1 MMPLLSTP
9 KGRRNWGCR
18 GGAITT
24 PNFGKHWRKP
34 YRSSD
39 LLWLITLQIFRPSD
53 DPTPVWP
60 RQWQLVKYRAKK
72 TCGREE
78 NPTMKIDFVG
88 LFSKYY
94 IHTEIIYMKSL
105 QQDQTDVGVCCSISV
120 FLQKQVAKTI
130 SRALARKLL
139 VWLGL
144 VWKFELTS
152 IVDPKQTLVKDLKTR
167 NLNNLYRS

>member
-1 MMPLLSTP
+1 MMPLLSTQ
-9 KGRRNWGCR
+9 KAVGF
-18 GGAITT
+18 GGAGVGQFPT
-24 PNFGKHWRKP
+24 PILVDIGENLILQVTFYDWLPSRF
-34 YRSSD
+34 SD
-39 LLWLITLQIFRPSD
+39 LPTTLHQHGLGNDNLWNIEQ
-53 DPTPVWP
+53 
-60 RQWQLVKYRAKK
+60 KK
-72 TCGREE
+72 NCGREE